1 LKKKEEILLQ
11 IAQRIKAIREEK
23 NISQI
28 ELARLTDKERQNIY
42 RLEKGK
48 INPSI
53 FQLYEIANSLEMNL
67 SDLLKD
73 IK

>member
-1 LKKKEEILLQ
+1 MKKKEEILLQ